1 MGTTFLYGKRWGIA
15 PETKSWRDVL
25 LDLRQRTWLCLHPA
39 ALLVALLFM
48 ISLTALVLTYNEQEN
63 IRRNLEAL
71 LWVPKVIVVDS
82 FSNDRTLEI
91 VRSFP
96 NVQVV
101 QRVFDTHANQWNAG
115 LDRIDTEWVL
125 TLDADY
131 VLTAELQEEIKNLEP
146 ASDLALYW
154 GEFDYCI
161 FGRPLRASI
170 YPPRVVLFRTKR
182 AGYVDEGHAQQLRVK
197 GKLAKFKGKIWH
209 DDRKPLNRWFQSQVR
224 YAELEATYLLGAK
237 SEELSRLD
245 RLRKNWLIV
254 APMAM
259 PIYLLLVRGLI
270 FDGWNGWYYAFQRTV
285 AEMMLSLRLFEAK
298 LRG

>member
-1 MGTTFLYGKRWGIA
+1 
-15 PETKSWRDVL
+15 
-25 LDLRQRTWLCLHPA
+25 
-39 ALLVALLFM
+39 M
-48 ISLTALVLTYNEQEN
+48 ISLTALILTYNEQEN

-71 LWVPKVIVVDS
+71 VWVPKVIVVDS

-91 VRSFP
+91 ARSFP
-96 NVQVV
+96 NVQVF

-115 LDRIDTEWVL
+115 LDRIDTEWAL

-131 VLTAELQEEIKNLEP
+131 VLTAELQEEIKKLEP

-170 YPPRVVLFRTKR
+170 YPPRVVLFRAKR
-182 AGYVDEGHAQQLRVK
+182 ARYVDEGHIQQLRVK
-197 GKLAKFKGKIWH
+197 GKLAKLKGKIWH
-209 DDRKPLNRWFQSQVR
+209 DDRKPLSRWFQSQDR
-224 YAELEATYLLGAK
+224 YSEIEARYLDQVTRANEQGAGRAAV
-237 SEELSRLD
+237 SRLD
-245 RLRKNWLIV
+245 KMRTWMIV
-254 APMAM
+254 VPLAM

-285 AEMMLSLRLFEAK
+285 AEMMLSLRLLEAK

>member
-1 MGTTFLYGKRWGIA
+1 
-15 PETKSWRDVL
+15 
-25 LDLRQRTWLCLHPA
+25 
-39 ALLVALLFM
+39 M
-48 ISLTALVLTYNEQEN
+48 ISLTALILTYNEQEN
-63 IRRNLEAL
+63 IRRAL
-71 LWVPKVIVVDS
+71 DALVWVPKVVVVDS

-91 VRSFP
+91 ARSFP

-115 LDRIDTEWVL
+115 LDRIDTEWTL

-131 VLTAELQEEIKNLEP
+131 VLTAELQEEIKKLEP

-161 FGRPLRASI
+161 FGRPLRASV

-182 AGYVDEGHAQQLRVK
+182 ARYVDEGHTQQLRVK

-224 YAELEATYLLGAK
+224 YSEIEAEYLEQGGRGA
-237 SEELSRLD
+237 EHGAGRAELSRMD
-245 RLRKNWLIV
+245 KMRKWLIIV
-254 APMAM
+254 PLAM

-285 AEMMLSLRLFEAK
+285 AEMMLSLRLLEAK

>member
-1 MGTTFLYGKRWGIA
+1 
-15 PETKSWRDVL
+15 
-25 LDLRQRTWLCLHPA
+25 
-39 ALLVALLFM
+39 M

-71 LWVPKVIVVDS
+71 VWVPKVILVDS
-82 FSNDRTLEI
+82 FSNDQTLEI
-91 VRSFP
+91 ARSFP

-115 LDRIDTEWVL
+115 LDRIDTEWAL

-131 VLTAELQEEIKNLEP
+131 VLTAELQEEIKKLEP

-154 GEFDYCI
+154 GDFDYCI
-161 FGRPLRASI
+161 FGRPLRASV

-182 AGYVDEGHAQQLRVK
+182 ARYVDAGHTQQLRVK

-209 DDRKPLNRWFQSQVR
+209 DDRKPLSRWFQSQDR
-224 YAELEATYLLGAK
+224 FSEIEAKYLLGAK

-245 RLRKNWLIV
+245 RVRKNSLIV
-254 APMAM
+254 APMII
-259 PIYLLLVRGLI
+259 PIYLLMVRGLI
-270 FDGWNGWYYAFQRTV
+270 FDGRNGWYYAFQRTV
-285 AEMMLSLRLFEAK
+285 AEMMLSLRLLEAK
-298 LRG
+298 LRS

>member
-1 MGTTFLYGKRWGIA
+1 
-15 PETKSWRDVL
+15 
-25 LDLRQRTWLCLHPA
+25 
-39 ALLVALLFM
+39 M

-71 LWVPKVIVVDS
+71 VWVPKVIIVDS
-82 FSNDRTLEI
+82 FSNDQTLEI
-91 VRSFP
+91 ARSFR

-115 LDRIDTEWVL
+115 LDRIDTEWAL

-131 VLTAELQEEIKNLEP
+131 VLTAELQEEIKKLQP
-146 ASDLALYW
+146 ASDIALYW

-161 FGRPLRASI
+161 FGRPLRASV

-182 AGYVDEGHAQQLRVK
+182 ARYMDEGHTQQLRVK

-224 YAELEATYLLGAK
+224 YSEIEATYLLGTK
-237 SEELSRLD
+237 SEELNRAD
-245 RLRKNWLIV
+245 RIRKKWLIV
-254 APMAM
+254 APMGM

-285 AEMMLSLRLFEAK
+285 AELMLAIRLLEHK

>member
-1 MGTTFLYGKRWGIA
+1 
-15 PETKSWRDVL
+15 
-25 LDLRQRTWLCLHPA
+25 
-39 ALLVALLFM
+39 M

-71 LWVPKVIVVDS
+71 VWVPKVIIVDS
-82 FSNDRTLEI
+82 FSNDQTLEI
-91 VRSFP
+91 ARSFP

-101 QRVFDTHANQWNAG
+101 QRVFDTHAHQWNAG
-115 LDRIDTEWVL
+115 LDRIDTEWAL

-131 VLTAELQEEIKNLEP
+131 VLTAELQEEIKKLEP
-146 ASDLALYW
+146 TSDVALYW

-161 FGRPLRASI
+161 FGRPLRASV

-182 AGYVDEGHAQQLRVK
+182 ARYVDEGHTQQLRVK

-224 YAELEATYLLGAK
+224 YSEIEAAYLEHGASSFAQGYGATTGSGEQGAGRAELNRVDK
-237 SEELSRLD
+237 M
-245 RLRKNWLIV
+245 RKWLIIV
-254 APMAM
+254 PLAM

-285 AEMMLSLRLFEAK
+285 AETMLSLRLLEHK
-298 LRG
+298 LKS

>member
-1 MGTTFLYGKRWGIA
+1 
-15 PETKSWRDVL
+15 
-25 LDLRQRTWLCLHPA
+25 
-39 ALLVALLFM
+39 M

-71 LWVPKVIVVDS
+71 AWVPKVIVLDS

-91 VRSFP
+91 ARSFP

-115 LDRIDTEWVL
+115 LDRIDTEWAL

-131 VLTAELQEEIKNLEP
+131 VLTAELQEEIKKAEP
-146 ASDLALYW
+146 SSEIVLYW

-161 FGRPLRASI
+161 FGRPLRASV

-182 AGYVDEGHAQQLRVK
+182 ARYVDEGHSQQLRVK
-197 GKLAKFKGKIWH
+197 GKLAKLKGKIWH
-209 DDRKPLNRWFQSQVR
+209 DDRKLLIRWFQSQQR
-224 YAELEATYLLGAK
+224 SAELETEYLTKAPD
-237 SEELSRLD
+237 ERISRLD
-245 RLRKNWLIV
+245 RARKNWLIV
-254 APMAM
+254 LPLAM

-270 FDGWNGWYYAFQRTV
+270 FDGWNGWYYTFQRTV
-285 AEMMLSLRLFEAK
+285 AEMMLSLRLLEAK

>member
-1 MGTTFLYGKRWGIA
+1 
-15 PETKSWRDVL
+15 
-25 LDLRQRTWLCLHPA
+25 
-39 ALLVALLFM
+39 M

-71 LWVPKVIVVDS
+71 VWVPKVIVVDS
-82 FSNDRTLEI
+82 FSNDQTLEI
-91 VRSFP
+91 ARSFP

-101 QRVFDTHANQWNAG
+101 QRVFDTHANQWNSG
-115 LDRIDTEWVL
+115 LDRIDTEWAL

-131 VLTAELQEEIKNLEP
+131 MLTAELQEEIKKVQP
-146 ASDLALYW
+146 ASDIALYW

-161 FGRPLRASI
+161 FGRPLRASV

-182 AGYVDEGHAQQLRVK
+182 ARYVDEGHIQQLRIK

-224 YAELEATYLLGAK
+224 YSELEAKYLHGAK
-237 SEELSRLD
+237 GEELSRLD
-245 RLRKNWLIV
+245 RIRKNWVIM
-254 APMAM
+254 APLAM
-259 PIYLLLVRGLI
+259 PIYLLLVRGLV

-285 AEMMLSLRLFEAK
+285 AELMLSLRLLEQK
-298 LRG
+298 LRS